1 MTYKQ
6 LQMSGLPSSESTE
19 KKSRSYRQ
27 DSRASRTALQ
37 EKVAAIVTAVTC
49 GVRLQEYSEKPDRL
63 GSSVKILPVYLQGKI
78 SDSSEGYSMT
88 LPRWGIASGGEYGE
102 LVTSELRTEESAS
115 SCWVGTP
122 TTCMTKRSERYR
134 EGRTPNPVELA
145 GTFPTPL
152 ASDAIR
158 MRYSEESLRKVG
170 MRRTHGEYKK
180 GGCNLS
186 EYVAVFPTPQATSW
200 GCSGARA
207 KPKDLEA
214 HGVITETERKRMQ
227 AGNGG
232 KLNPTWVE
240 WLMGFPLG
248 WTDLD
253 ASETR

>member
-1 MTYKQ
+1 MTYEQ

-49 GVRLQEYSEKPDRL
+49 GVRLQEYSEKLNRL
-63 GSSVKILPVYLQGKI
+63 GSSVKILPVYLQGKT
-78 SDSSEGYSMT
+78 SDSSDGYSMT
-88 LPRWGIASGGEYGE
+88 LPRWGIASGGEFGE
-102 LVTSELRTEESAS
+102 LVTSVLHIKENGCSLSQTE
-115 SCWVGTP
+115 
-122 TTCMTKRSERYR
+122 
-134 EGRTPNPVELA
+134 
-145 GTFPTPL
+145 TFPTPL
-152 ASDAIR
+152 SSDAIR

-180 GGCNLS
+180 AGCNLS

-207 KPKDLEA
+207 KLKDLET
-214 HGVITETERKRMQ
+214 HGVITETERKGMQ

-253 ASETR
+253 ASETQ